1 MNIDGQHREGKK
13 KERKTRRHND
23 NMDRKEE
30 SKETA
35 VNDQREDKSGKGERR
50 EGKIRIYISKCMKT
64 TLSEYRIPSR
74 TDKQNDKSKFRK
86 QHQQTRW

>member
-50 EGKIRIYISKCMKT
+50 EGKIRIYIKMHEDNVK
-64 TLSEYRIPSR
+64 RI
-74 TDKQNDKSKFRK
+74 
-86 QHQQTRW
+86 